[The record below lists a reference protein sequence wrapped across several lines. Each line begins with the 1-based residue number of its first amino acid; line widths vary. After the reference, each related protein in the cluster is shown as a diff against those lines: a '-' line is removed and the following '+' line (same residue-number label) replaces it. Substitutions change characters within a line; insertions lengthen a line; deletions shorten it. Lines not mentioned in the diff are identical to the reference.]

1 MWWVW
6 VLLYYWC
13 IIVDYYIMYFLY
25 SHL

>member
-6 VLLYYWC
+6 VFYIIDC
-13 IIVDYYIMYFLY
+13 IIVDYYIMYFWY